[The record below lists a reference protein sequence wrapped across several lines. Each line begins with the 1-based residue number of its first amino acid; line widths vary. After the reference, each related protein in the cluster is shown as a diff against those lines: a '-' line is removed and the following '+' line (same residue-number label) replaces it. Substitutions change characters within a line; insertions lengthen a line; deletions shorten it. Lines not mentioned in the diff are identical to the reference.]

1 MLLVAK
7 YKEQISV
14 QYKPIDHRLLFYSAG
29 DASVRDMG
37 GQMLIAPSRVCLH
50 ARGVVWNGTKQMTI
64 QGRKEA
70 SFPNSFSTRHPL
82 PPPSLAKRGST
93 LSLGTRNLSYDNAA
107 G

>member
-50 ARGVVWNGTKQMTI
+50 AR
-64 QGRKEA
+64 R
-70 SFPNSFSTRHPL
+70 
-82 PPPSLAKRGST
+82 SLKWHQADDHSR
-93 LSLGTRNLSYDNAA
+93 
-107 G
+107 

>member
-29 DASVRDMG
+29 DASVGDMG

-50 ARGVVWNGTKQMTI
+50 ARGVV
-64 QGRKEA
+64 
-70 SFPNSFSTRHPL
+70 
-82 PPPSLAKRGST
+82 
-93 LSLGTRNLSYDNAA
+93 
-107 G
+107 

>member
-1 MLLVAK
+1 MFLVAK

-14 QYKPIDHRLLFYSAG
+14 QYKPIDHRPLFYSAG

-37 GQMLIAPSRVCLH
+37 GQMLIAPLRVCLH

-70 SFPNSFSTRHPL
+70 SFPNSFSTRHP
-82 PPPSLAKRGST
+82 PPPAPAFPRQKREYPVPG
-93 LSLGTRNLSYDNAA
+93 N
-107 G
+107 

>member
-1 MLLVAK
+1 MWLVAK

-50 ARGVVWNGTKQMTI
+50 VAWSEMAQSR
-64 QGRKEA
+64 
-70 SFPNSFSTRHPL
+70 
-82 PPPSLAKRGST
+82 
-93 LSLGTRNLSYDNAA
+93 
-107 G
+107 